1 MHREEK
7 LIIKGIQ
14 KGNKVIFQKLY
25 ENHYHRLFLYA
36 KSYIENDDLAEDI
49 TQDIFFTLWEKR
61 NEIVIKNSISSYLYR
76 AVHNKCVQHLRH
88 QKITEE
94 YQKIQLLKQKEANIL
109 YYHWNDSE
117 VSSIE
122 SDEIEKIISATI
134 ESFPEKTKN
143 IFSLSRKEHL
153 QNKEISQKLNVDIK
167 TVEYHISKALKS
179 FREALKD
186 YL

>member
-1 MHREEK
+1 
-7 LIIKGIQ
+7 
-14 KGNKVIFQKLY
+14 
-25 ENHYHRLFLYA
+25 
-36 KSYIENDDLAEDI
+36 
-49 TQDIFFTLWEKR
+49 
-61 NEIVIKNSISSYLYR
+61 
-76 AVHNKCVQHLRH
+76 
-88 QKITEE
+88 
-94 YQKIQLLKQKEANIL
+94 LLKQKEANIL

-153 QNKEISQKLNVDIK
+153 QNKEISQKLNIDIK